1 MVPVDSEIT
10 IVGFDQKYSA
20 DFARLNY
27 EWISEYF
34 GVEDHD
40 RDMLDDP
47 VNYIIKPG
55 GEIFFALCD
64 GKVVG
69 TVAMISAPDNI
80 SELAKMA
87 VLPEFRGRGI
97 ADKLMSACIEFARAA
112 GKRAI
117 WLESNTILEPA
128 IKLYRKHGFVETPLD
143 KNSLYSRCN
152 IQMELAINSGD
163 V

>member
-1 MVPVDSEIT
+1 MDSVDEIVV
-10 IVGFDQKYSA
+10 VGFDEKYA
-20 DFARLNY
+20 GDFARLNY
-27 EWISEYF
+27 EWIDKYF
-34 GVEDHD
+34 GAEEHD

-47 VNYIIKPG
+47 ISYIIKPG
-55 GEIFFALCD
+55 GEIFFAVCE
-64 GKVVG
+64 GKAIG
-69 TVAMISAPDNI
+69 TVAMISAPDNM

-87 VLPEFRGRGI
+87 VSPAFHGRGI
-97 ADKLMSACIEFARAA
+97 ADKLMKACIDHARAA

-152 IQMELAINSGD
+152 IQMELAINGLD